1 MTPVGA
7 VPVADAADAGAGPEA
22 GAEARAAEAAARA
35 ARVARAGEVAE
46 KLTRVRGWLD
56 EAGYGAALF
65 TSQPSVA
72 WVTAGLEDRVCRN
85 EEPGLVWALVTG
97 TGAFL
102 ITTNIERPRLAAE
115 EDLTEFELHAVP
127 WYAPGGLAGA
137 ADDLAGGLKLAEAPA
152 ALRMPLTAAERDR
165 LAALG
170 ADCARALEGVLR
182 GWQPVERECD
192 LAARI
197 AGALEERLIFPS
209 VLLVGGAERRRAF
222 RHPVPTTAITGRDVL
237 AVVTGVRGGLNVSC
251 SRTVSAGAPDPE
263 LAARHLAACAVEAA
277 LIGATRPG
285 RSWADALEA
294 GKAAYRDAGF
304 DGEWREHVQGGPVGY
319 LSREFDVVPGR
330 AEAAGFIT
338 AGSAFAWNPTIRGA
352 KSEDTFVLSNEGPAI
367 ALTNTAAWPTV
378 PGPARRPAILST

>member
-1 MTPVGA
+1 MTP
-7 VPVADAADAGAGPEA
+7 
-22 GAEARAAEAAARA
+22 
-35 ARVARAGEVAE
+35 AGEVAE
-46 KLTRVRGWLD
+46 KLARVRGWLD

-115 EDLTEFELHAVP
+115 EDCTEFELHAVP
-127 WYAPGGLAGA
+127 WYTPGGLAEA
-137 ADDLAGGLKLAEAPA
+137 ADHLAGGLKLAEAPA
-152 ALRMPLTAAERDR
+152 ALRMPLTAAEQDR

-222 RHPVPTTAITGRDVL
+222 RHPVPTTAMTGRDAL

-263 LAARHLAACAVEAA
+263 LATRHLAACAVEAA
-277 LIGATRPG
+277 LIGATSPG
-285 RSWADALEA
+285 RSWEDALEA

-330 AEAAGFIT
+330 ADAAGLIT
-338 AGSAFAWNPTIRGA
+338 AGSAFAWNPTVRGA
-352 KSEDTFVLSNEGPAI
+352 KSEDTFVVSGDGPAV
-367 ALTNTAAWPTV
+367 AVTNTADWPTV
-378 PGPARRPAILST
+378 DGPASRPAILST

>member
-1 MTPVGA
+1 MTG
-7 VPVADAADAGAGPEA
+7 EA
-22 GAEARAAEAAARA
+22 
-35 ARVARAGEVAE
+35 AE
-46 KLTRVRGWLD
+46 KLARVRGWLD
-56 EAGYGAALF
+56 DAGYGAALF

-72 WVTAGLEDRVCRN
+72 WVTGGLEDRVSRN
-85 EEPGLVWALVTG
+85 EEPALVWALVTA

-115 EDLTEFELHAVP
+115 EDCTEFELHAVP
-127 WYAPGGLAGA
+127 WYSPGGLAEA
-137 ADDLAGGLKLAEAPA
+137 AEDLADGLKLAEAPA
-152 ALRMPLTAAERDR
+152 ALRMPLTAAEHDR

-170 ADCARALEGVLR
+170 ADCARALEEALH
-182 GWQPVERECD
+182 GWHPLERECD

-222 RHPVPTTAITGRDVL
+222 RHPVPTTAVTGRDAL

-251 SRTVSAGAPDPE
+251 SRSVSAGDPDPE

-285 RSWADALEA
+285 RSWEEALA
-294 GKAAYRDAGF
+294 VGQAAYRDAGF

-330 AEAAGFIT
+330 ADAAELIT
-338 AGSAFAWNPTIRGA
+338 AGSAFAWNPTVGGA
-352 KSEDTFVLSNEGPAI
+352 KSEDTFLIGGDGAAV
-367 ALTNTAAWPTV
+367 ALTNTPDWPV
-378 PGPARRPAILST
+378 VAGPASRPAILSI

>member
-1 MTPVGA
+1 MTS
-7 VPVADAADAGAGPEA
+7 
-22 GAEARAAEAAARA
+22 
-35 ARVARAGEVAE
+35 AGEVAE
-46 KLTRVRGWLD
+46 KLARVRGWLD
-56 EAGYGAALF
+56 DAGYGAALF

-72 WVTAGLEDRVCRN
+72 WVTGGLEDRVSRN
-85 EEPGLVWALVTG
+85 EEPALVWALVTA

-115 EDLTEFELHAVP
+115 EDCTEFELHAVP
-127 WYAPGGLAGA
+127 WYSPGGLAEA
-137 ADDLAGGLKLAEAPA
+137 AEDLADGLKLAEAPA
-152 ALRMPLTAAERDR
+152 ALRMPLTAAEHDR

-170 ADCARALEGVLR
+170 ADCARALEGALH
-182 GWQPVERECD
+182 GWQPLERECD

-222 RHPVPTTAITGRDVL
+222 RHPVPTTAMTGRDAL

-251 SRTVSAGAPDPE
+251 SRSVSAGDPDPE

-285 RSWADALEA
+285 RSWQEALA
-294 GKAAYRDAGF
+294 VGQAAYRDAGF

-330 AEAAGFIT
+330 ADAAELIT
-338 AGSAFAWNPTIRGA
+338 AGSAFAWNPTVRGA
-352 KSEDTFVLSNEGPAI
+352 KSEDTFLISGDGAAV
-367 ALTNTAAWPTV
+367 ALTNTPDWPV
-378 PGPARRPAILST
+378 VAGPASRPAILSI

>member
-1 MTPVGA
+1 MTP
-7 VPVADAADAGAGPEA
+7 
-22 GAEARAAEAAARA
+22 
-35 ARVARAGEVAE
+35 AGEVAE
-46 KLTRVRGWLD
+46 KLARVRGWLD

-115 EDLTEFELHAVP
+115 EDCTEFELHAVP
-127 WYAPGGLAGA
+127 WYTPGGLAEA
-137 ADDLAGGLKLAEAPA
+137 ADHLAGGLKLAEAPA
-152 ALRMPLTAAERDR
+152 ALRMPLTAAEQDR

-222 RHPVPTTAITGRDVL
+222 RHPVPTTAMTGRDAL
-237 AVVTGVRGGLNVSC
+237 AVVTGVRGGLAVSC

-263 LAARHLAACAVEAA
+263 LATRHLAACAVEAA
-277 LIGATRPG
+277 LIGATSPG
-285 RSWADALEA
+285 RSWEDALEA
-294 GKAAYRDAGF
+294 GKAAYRCAGF

-330 AEAAGFIT
+330 ADAAGLIT
-338 AGSAFAWNPTIRGA
+338 AGSAFAWNPTVRGA
-352 KSEDTFVLSNEGPAI
+352 KSEDTFVVSGDGPAV
-367 ALTNTAAWPTV
+367 AVTNTADWPTV
-378 PGPARRPAILST
+378 DGPASRPAILST